1 MHITNYSIW
10 FSRLNYGRGESTLLE
25 SGKTPALLG
34 RFNNF
39 WGKIG
44 KIFAKITKNCKIIV
58 VFTFEDEMVYNFE
71 DG

>member
-1 MHITNYSIW
+1 MI
-10 FSRLNYGRGESTLLE
+10 EECLLYWNRA
-25 SGKTPALLG
+25 KPPALLG

-44 KIFAKITKNCKIIV
+44 KHFAKISKNWKIIV
-58 VFTFEDEMVYNFE
+58 VFTFEDEMVYNFA

>member
-1 MHITNYSIW
+1 M
-10 FSRLNYGRGESTLLE
+10 STLLE

-39 WGKIG
+39 WGKIN
-44 KIFAKITKNCKIIV
+44 KHFAKITQNWKIIV
-58 VFTFEDEMVYNFE
+58 VFTSEDEMVNNFA

>member
-1 MHITNYSIW
+1 M
-10 FSRLNYGRGESTLLE
+10 ESD
-25 SGKTPALLG
+25 KTPALLG

-44 KIFAKITKNCKIIV
+44 KNLQKITKNWKIIV
-58 VFTFEDEMVYNFE
+58 VFTFEDEMVYTFA